1 MENLLTTHAD
11 PCVSL
16 VMTLH
21 GERHVGFSI
30 LSWDEIGKKS
40 QVCIRSRE
48 KCNTSETCIWNVFQM
63 IEKFSTR
70 LFQLDIRPHVS
81 IDSCV
86 VKWSYFTGPIWISLE
101 YLFCTCVY
109 YVIFIQLLQLLLG
122 SLSSALLCYQEKNSE
137 LDPWKSWLKL

>member
-21 GERHVGFSI
+21 GEKHVGFSI
-30 LSWDEIGKKS
+30 ISWDEIGKKS
-40 QVCIRSRE
+40 RVCIRNMHLERFSNYR
-48 KCNTSETCIWNVFQM
+48 KVLDATFFQ
-63 IEKFSTR
+63 F
-70 LFQLDIRPHVS
+70 DNRPHVS

-86 VKWSYFTGPIWISLE
+86 VKWSYFTRPIWISLE

-122 SLSSALLCYQEKNSE
+122 SSSSALLCYQEKNSE

>member
-1 MENLLTTHAD
+1 MTTNAD

-21 GERHVGFSI
+21 GEKHVGFSI
-30 LSWDEIGKKS
+30 LSWDEIGKNPES
-40 QVCIRSRE
+40 A
-48 KCNTSETCIWNVFQM
+48 SETCIWNVFQM

-70 LFQLDIRPHVS
+70 LCQLDNRPHVS

-86 VKWSYFTGPIWISLE
+86 VKWSYFTRPIWISLE